1 MLENKEQTDRLLIA
15 LKRLVLLVRSS
26 INRFYAQN
34 IYRLLHWALS
44 SVLNQHATI
53 KSRSNYK
60 QLTKKMFQTFELI
73 KKTAVICFAFGFRA
87 EWMNFKGWLEEVI
100 KSKKTKTNGVH
111 QKFNTIQIEYFK
123 M

>member
-1 MLENKEQTDRLLIA
+1 MHKIYLSTSALGTLISLESTRNNQIA
-15 LKRLVLLVRSS
+15 L
-26 INRFYAQN
+26 
-34 IYRLLHWALS
+34 
-44 SVLNQHATI
+44 
-53 KSRSNYK
+53 
-60 QLTKKMFQTFELI
+60 QLQTTDKKKFQTFELI

-100 KSKKTKTNGVH
+100 KCKKTKTNGVH